1 MAMFKLS
8 GSVLWLI
15 GQFLWPLYGLGKRC
29 VSFAGGICQLWGNSG
44 GTSKFQRLKWM
55 VGIGEI
61 SGLRRKHGSRLY
73 HGKTNTCLLAEGPWD
88 SKGWV
93 SEAFILRIFIFQL
106 REFQVHVCLFSRR
119 DWVNLF
125 WMRGMAPGT
134 VSACAWPKSI
144 SLDINYPCPQPPDP
158 IPKKWRISKIVK
170 ERASCSS
177 CFRTPLQ
184 NRKQGRLFPG
194 EESCLLP

>member
-1 MAMFKLS
+1 MTS
-8 GSVLWLI
+8 E
-15 GQFLWPLYGLGKRC
+15 RC
-29 VSFAGGICQLWGNSG
+29 VSFAGGVCQLWGNSG

-55 VGIGEI
+55 VGDRGDFRAVEEAWFQVV
-61 SGLRRKHGSRLY
+61 SWQDQHVFAGR
-73 HGKTNTCLLAEGPWD
+73 EGPWD

-93 SEAFILRIFIFQL
+93 SKAFILRIFIFQL

-119 DWVNLF
+119 DWMHLF
-125 WMRGMAPGT
+125 WMRGMATGT
-134 VSACAWPKSI
+134 VSACAWPKST

-158 IPKKWRISKIVK
+158 IPKKWRVSKIGK
-170 ERASCSS
+170 EHASCSS

-194 EESCLLP
+194 KETCLLP